1 MHEVKPAT
9 LNVPDEQAEKKKQQ
23 TQQEKRTET
32 FHPENIKQILLFSL
46 ETIDEKFN
54 NSLETKSRTFGIYTK
69 YIPVQT
75 LSAVA
80 LVPVAVLD
88 LPDTQ
93 SVHELAPALLYLP
106 ATQSKTITENN
117 NNNQINHKY
126 YSIILSNTKLTRIS
140 LCTFFMDLNVNTLLC
155 FGCLH

>member
-1 MHEVKPAT
+1 MLVGVGVTVK
-9 LNVPDEQAEKKKQQ
+9 EQLVIRLRVHRKC
-23 TQQEKRTET
+23 R
-32 FHPENIKQILLFSL
+32 
-46 ETIDEKFN
+46 
-54 NSLETKSRTFGIYTK
+54 
-69 YIPVQT
+69 PVQT

-140 LCTFFMDLNVNTLLC
+140 LCTFFMDLNVNTFVVFCCYISSGLEC
-155 FGCLH
+155 EYVVVI